1 MIITL
6 AICDSDIEY
15 STRLMNYLKRDQS
28 LNFDI
33 SIFTKTNSLE
43 EFLHIRQDENCI
55 ILINEK
61 MMVDKQI
68 LEMYKNVLILTEIQ
82 DKVNHGDE
90 YLFKYQ
96 NVSNIL
102 NSILSLNMGK
112 VNKYQKKFSRDKKR
126 ILTIFDM
133 NNNLVKL
140 KLSWLI
146 SQNLS
151 RYKKSLFIILDIF
164 NTSLNNNDISNF
176 NLSELIYYSK
186 DSNNLEG
193 KLYELLDTDNEL
205 KYISGITHP
214 FDLTSIENENIM
226 AIINDIKTSSDFE
239 YIIFYTNVFTPAIN
253 DLMTISDEL
262 CIPIIES
269 KYENAILNE
278 WDRQYNL
285 CNPSKKYNTI
295 RIDYND
301 ASGNDLLNLENPQ
314 NNPLTKYVKEYCEK
328 FINE

>member
-1 MIITL
+1 MITTL

-15 STRLMNYLKRDQS
+15 STRLMNYLKRNQS
-28 LNFDI
+28 MNLDI

-43 EFLHIRQDENCI
+43 EFLHIRQDEHCV
-55 ILINEK
+55 ILINEN
-61 MMVDKQI
+61 MMSENGI
-68 LEMYKNVLILTEIQ
+68 LEMYKNTLILTEVQ

-102 NSILSLNMGK
+102 NSILSLHMNGAS
-112 VNKYQKKFSRDKKR
+112 KYQKKFSGDKKR

-133 NNNLVKL
+133 NNDLIKL

-146 SQNLS
+146 SRNLS
-151 RYKKSLFIILDIF
+151 QYKKTLFIILDIF
-164 NTSLNNNDISNF
+164 NTSINNNDISNF

-186 DSNNLEG
+186 DTSNLEG
-193 KLYELLDTDNEL
+193 KLLNLLEVENHLE
-205 KYISGITHP
+205 YISGITHP
-214 FDLTSIENENIM
+214 FDILSLEKENIM
-226 AIINDIKTSSDFE
+226 AIINEIKTRTDFE
-239 YIIFYTNVFTPAIN
+239 YIVFYSNVFTSAIN
-253 DLMTISDEL
+253 DIMNISEDI

-269 KYENAILNE
+269 NYENAILME

-285 CNPSKKYNTI
+285 CNPSKDYSTI
-295 RIDYND
+295 HIDYND
-301 ASGNDLLNLENPQ
+301 ASANDVLNLDNPKTNDLM
-314 NNPLTKYVKEYCEK
+314 KYARKYCER